1 MKAEG
6 TSVAAHYREASRAK
20 SNLNFVSK
28 LEGALQEL
36 DESDLWMELLA
47 DSGIVKST
55 RVQPLRSETNE
66 LVSIMVTM
74 AKKVKS
80 RKQK

>member
-1 MKAEG
+1 M
-6 TSVAAHYREASRAK
+6 AAHYREASRAK